1 MEKFVNFL
9 QDKLSPVAMALASN
23 RYLSAIRD
31 GFMGIMS
38 LLIIGSMFL
47 LLAFLPIPGY
57 SDFMAN
63 TFGANWNVF
72 FMTPYNMTMNVMAL
86 FVVIGVAKSL
96 SKEYN
101 IDETGSMFWSFAAFL
116 MLTPIGAFDPGN
128 FLPMKNFGA
137 EGLFLGIIT
146 SILTVEIIKF
156 VLGRGWKIKLP
167 ETVPA
172 NVSKSFESLIPG
184 IFVAIIFSTIS
195 ILFALTPYSTAHNFV
210 FTVLQTP
217 LLSLGGTL
225 PAMIIVLIIETLLF
239 SFGLHGPNIVGSV
252 MTPIWLALT
261 EQNAAAFAAGGELPN
276 IITTQFYGN
285 FVKVGGCGA
294 TIGLVIA
301 SIFFAKSSQ
310 FKTLGK
316 LSIGPAIFNINEPVI
331 FGMPIVLN
339 PILMIPFIITP
350 IVLATLTY
358 LVMAIGLV
366 PFTSGVNIPWT
377 TPPIVSG
384 LLVSGWRGAL
394 WQIVEIVIS
403 IVIFLPFFRLED
415 KRAYDLE
422 NKDGQ

>member
-9 QDKLSPVAMALASN
+9 QDKLSPIAMALAQN
-23 RYLSAIRD
+23 RYLSSIRD

-47 LLAFLPIPGY
+47 LLAYLPIPGY
-57 SDFMAN
+57 SNFMTN
-63 TFGANWNVF
+63 IFGSGWSTF
-72 FMTPYNMTMNVMAL
+72 FMTPYNMTMNVMTL
-86 FVVIGVAKSL
+86 FVVVGVARAL
-96 SKEYN
+96 AKEYG
-101 IDETGSMFWSFAAFL
+101 IDELGCMFWSFAAFL
-116 MLTPIGAFDPGN
+116 MLTPIGSFEPGN
-128 FLPMKNFGA
+128 YLPIRNFGA
-137 EGLFLGIIT
+137 EGLFLGILTAI
-146 SILTVEIIKF
+146 ITVEILKF
-156 VLGRGWKIKLP
+156 ILDRGWKIALP

-172 NVSKSFESLIPG
+172 NVAKSFESLIPG

-195 ILFALTPYSTAHNFV
+195 LLFKMTAFETAHNFV

-225 PAMIIVLIIETLLF
+225 PAMIIILLIETLLF

-261 EQNAAAFAAGGELPN
+261 EQNAAAFAAGTTLPN

-285 FVKVGGCGA
+285 FIKLGGCGA

-301 SIFFAKSSQ
+301 AIFFSKSAQ

-316 LSIGPAIFNINEPVI
+316 LSAGPAMFNINEPVI

-339 PILMIPFIITP
+339 PILMIPFILTP
-350 IVLATLTY
+350 IVLAITTY
-358 LVMAIGLV
+358 IVMSIGLV
-366 PFTSGVNIPWT
+366 PLTSGVNIPWT
-377 TPPIVSG
+377 TPPVISG
-384 LLVSGWRGAL
+384 LLVCGWRGAL
-394 WQIVEIVIS
+394 WQIIEIGIS
-403 IVIFLPFFRLED
+403 LAIFLPFFRIED

-422 NKDGQ
+422 NQ